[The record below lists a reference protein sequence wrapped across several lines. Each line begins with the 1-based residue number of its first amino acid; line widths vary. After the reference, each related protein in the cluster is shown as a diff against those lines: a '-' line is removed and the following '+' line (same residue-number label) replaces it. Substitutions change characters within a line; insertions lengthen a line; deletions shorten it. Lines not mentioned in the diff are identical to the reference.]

1 MSEKQIDAYGEE
13 LGRQKLEWNQY
24 SFMSDDW
31 IVVFRELMYSLTVF
45 LKVKSHYWMYF
56 SLTVNS
62 PVPWYVTPWC
72 VGDMQ
77 SYVLYVLLK
86 KLLLYR
92 MWC

>member
-45 LKVKSHYWMYF
+45 
-56 SLTVNS
+56 
-62 PVPWYVTPWC
+62 
-72 VGDMQ
+72 
-77 SYVLYVLLK
+77 
-86 KLLLYR
+86 
-92 MWC
+92 